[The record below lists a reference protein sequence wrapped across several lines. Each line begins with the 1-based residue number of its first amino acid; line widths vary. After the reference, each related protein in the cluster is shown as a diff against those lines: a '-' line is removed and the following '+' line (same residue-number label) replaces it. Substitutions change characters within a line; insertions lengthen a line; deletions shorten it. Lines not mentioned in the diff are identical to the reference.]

1 MAKGYW
7 VAHIDIRDPEA
18 YKSYLAMI
26 AEVFRQH
33 RGRYLVRA
41 GAFESKEGANR
52 SRHVVVEFPSYQAAL
67 DAYRSPECARAIAL
81 RQANAET
88 NLLVLEGYDGPQPS
102 G

>member
-7 VAHIDIRDPEA
+7 VAHIDLRDPEA
-18 YKSYLAMI
+18 HKSYQAAI
-26 AEVFRQH
+26 AEVFRRH

-52 SRHVVVEFPSYQAAL
+52 SRHIVVEFPSYQAAL
-67 DAYRSPECARAIAL
+67 DAYRSPEGQAAAAM

-102 G
+102 E